1 MAISVSVVD
10 GKIQENASAGS
21 SAEKSSSGSKLG
33 KDAFLQLLVTQM
45 KYQDPL
51 EPQDNS
57 EYIAQLA
64 TFSQLEETQNMER
77 TLENNQAASLVG
89 KNVMVKTT
97 SGTTG
102 DVAYV
107 AGKVEYVAIENNK
120 SYLSID
126 GKRYSIDQLDTVMDD
141 EYWEAYLKANGWN
154 SNGNTQGGQVTEKPE
169 SGETDKE
176 DTDNIESEKPES
188 DQTV

>member
-10 GKIQENASAGS
+10 GKIQENASTGS
-21 SAEKSSSGSKLG
+21 ATEKSSGGSKLG

-97 SGTTG
+97 SATTG
-102 DVAYV
+102 EVYYV

-141 EYWEAYLKANGWN
+141 DYWQAYQEANGWT
-154 SNGNTQGGQVTEKPE
+154 SNGTTQGGQAAEKPE
-169 SGETDKE
+169 SGESDKTETDKTE
-176 DTDNIESEKPES
+176 TDKTES
-188 DQTV
+188 DKTV

>member
-1 MAISVSVVD
+1 M
-10 GKIQENASAGS
+10 
-21 SAEKSSSGSKLG
+21 
-33 KDAFLQLLVTQM
+33 QLLVTQM

-51 EPQDNS
+51 SPQDNS

-97 SGTTG
+97 SATTG
-102 DVAYV
+102 EVSYV

-141 EYWEAYLKANGWN
+141 EYWEAYLKANGWV
-154 SNGNTQGGQVTEKPE
+154 SNGTTQGGQSTDKTEMDKT
-169 SGETDKE
+169 ETDKTE
-176 DTDNIESEKPES
+176 TDKTETDK
-188 DQTV
+188 TV

>member
-21 SAEKSSSGSKLG
+21 ATEKSSSGSKLG

-51 EPQDNS
+51 SPQDNS

-97 SGTTG
+97 SATTG
-102 DVAYV
+102 EVSYV

-141 EYWEAYLKANGWN
+141 EYWEAYLKANGWV
-154 SNGNTQGGQVTEKPE
+154 SNNTTQGGQSTDKTESDKTE
-169 SGETDKE
+169 SDKTETDKTE
-176 DTDNIESEKPES
+176 IDK
-188 DQTV
+188 TV

>member
-21 SAEKSSSGSKLG
+21 ATEKSSDGSKLG

-51 EPQDNS
+51 SPQDNS

-89 KNVMVKTT
+89 KNVMVKT
-97 SGTTG
+97 SSATTG
-102 DVAYV
+102 EVYYV

-126 GKRYSIDQLDTVMDD
+126 GRRYSIDQLDTVMDD
-141 EYWEAYLKANGWN
+141 DYWKAYQEANGWT
-154 SNGNTQGGQVTEKPE
+154 SNGTTQGGQTTEKPE
-169 SGETDKE
+169 SGETDKTE
-176 DTDNIESEKPES
+176 TDETDNTETDK
-188 DQTV
+188 TV